1 MGLSSY
7 SRHCFLSRRSLIRG
21 YLVIYSGKR
30 ERREGSEGGNFAF
43 PWPFR
48 SALVSNIR
56 TTMKTPAVFLHA
68 PLPRHY
74 AVLFSLVCGLFLLR
88 VVSWFPYSLFHQR
101 WHSHLQKLDEPLY
114 LPILRRK
121 VSHTLHKPKTKSS
134 VHSARKYSN
143 HHLSMYSFEKL
154 SPWRRN
160 RSWQRRSDL
169 VGFHA
174 TFCAPILQ
182 HGNF

>member
-1 MGLSSY
+1 MGLSTSY
-7 SRHCFLSRRSLIRG
+7 SRHCFLPSRSLIRG

-30 ERREGSEGGNFAF
+30 ERREGSEEGNFAF

-56 TTMKTPAVFLHA
+56 TTMKKPAVFLHA

-74 AVLFSLVCGLFLLR
+74 AVLFSPVCGLFLLR

-121 VSHTLHKPKTKSS
+121 VSHTLHKPKKNHQFTLQENIVIITYPCILLSS
-134 VHSARKYSN
+134 FPHKGPIWVGNA
-143 HHLSMYSFEKL
+143 
-154 SPWRRN
+154 
-160 RSWQRRSDL
+160 DL
-169 VGFHA
+169 
-174 TFCAPILQ
+174 T
-182 HGNF
+182 

>member
-1 MGLSSY
+1 MGLSTSY
-7 SRHCFLSRRSLIRG
+7 SRHCFLPSRSLIRG

-30 ERREGSEGGNFAF
+30 ERREGSEEGNFAF

-56 TTMKTPAVFLHA
+56 TTMKKPLVFLHA

-74 AVLFSLVCGLFLLR
+74 AVLFSPVCGLFLLR

-121 VSHTLHKPKTKSS
+121 VSHTLHKPKKKSS

-143 HHLSMYSFEKL
+143 HHLSMYSFEQF
-154 SPWRRN
+154 SP
-160 RSWQRRSDL
+160 
-169 VGFHA
+169 
-174 TFCAPILQ
+174 
-182 HGNF
+182 

>member
-30 ERREGSEGGNFAF
+30 ERREGSEEGNFAF

-56 TTMKTPAVFLHA
+56 TTMKKPAVFLHA

-74 AVLFSLVCGLFLLR
+74 AVLFSPVCGFSCFELSVGSLIHCFISDDTLTFKNLMSLCICQYSEGRSATPCTNQKKNHQFTLRENIVIITYPCILL
-88 VVSWFPYSLFHQR
+88 SSFPH
-101 WHSHLQKLDEPLY
+101 KG
-114 LPILRRK
+114 PIW
-121 VSHTLHKPKTKSS
+121 VGN
-134 VHSARKYSN
+134 A
-143 HHLSMYSFEKL
+143 
-154 SPWRRN
+154 
-160 RSWQRRSDL
+160 DL
-169 VGFHA
+169 
-174 TFCAPILQ
+174 T
-182 HGNF
+182 